1 MKEKIISILIKYAH
15 ILLGCFL
22 AAFGVESFLLPNNFI
37 DGGITGLSML
47 LSEIWNVELAI
58 IILLINIPF
67 MLIGSKRIGFLFSV
81 NSALAIACISALL
94 YFGMFPVL
102 TQDKLLSAVFGGMT
116 LGAGIGFAFRG
127 GAVLDGTE
135 IIALIMSKRFGGR
148 VGDII
153 LIFNVCI
160 FMIGALS
167 LGLDSA
173 LYSVL
178 TYMAASKTI
187 DFIVYGFGA
196 LGVNIISSKSQLV
209 KERLN
214 KELGLSVTKFKGE
227 GGFSNQP
234 QDILLCV
241 CSRFDIVKIKSLVE
255 SFDSTAFIAVHKI
268 TETQGGTLKQ
278 KKLNKIKPS

>member
-1 MKEKIISILIKYAH
+1 MKEQSPSMLIKYSH

-22 AAFGVESFLLPNNFI
+22 AAFGVKSFLLPNHFI

-47 LSEIWNVELAI
+47 LAEIWNIELAI
-58 IILLINIPF
+58 IFLIINIPF
-67 MLIGSKRIGFLFSV
+67 VLIGSKRIGFIFSV
-81 NSALAIACISALL
+81 NSALAIVCISLL
-94 YFGMFPVL
+94 LHFGMFPVL

-135 IIALIMSKRFGGR
+135 IIALIVSRRFGGR

-167 LGLDSA
+167 LGLDRA

-209 KERLN
+209 KEMLN

-227 GGFSNQP
+227 GGFSSKQ

-241 CSRFDIVKIKSLVE
+241 CSRFDIVKIKNLVE
-255 SFDSTAFIAVHKI
+255 KFDTTAFITVHKI
-268 TETQGGTLKQ
+268 TETHGGTLKQ
-278 KKLNKIKPS
+278 KKLNQAK